1 MLTIREP
8 IKAWHCTW
16 GRLGH
21 SRALLSEKV
30 LRGEYTSERGGCH
43 GNQTSFNGGEDPG
56 GSTLVLLV
64 LALAACGSS
73 LTKSDDG
80 GVSVGREPAGVD
92 SQAGSGPDLA
102 QSSEGAAS
110 ITEDPAALGDF
121 GRKVVK
127 TASLGLRSED
137 VRRSAA
143 QAQQLAAA
151 AGGTVLSSQVYR
163 SDDSV
168 TADLV
173 LSIPSEEFE
182 RVVDELRSLGE
193 KVTTDSIS
201 GQDVTEE
208 YVDLKSRERN
218 LRATEE
224 SLLRLYDRAEN
235 VEEALSIQRELTTVG
250 GNRARAG
257 QDKVFGSTQRLLP
270 DYPEH
275 PTCHEPAATQAY
287 LGPWRRRGAGMGCV
301 ARVLQVMATAIISAV
316 VFGWWLAPVLLGG
329 FLWWRRRNRGS
340 RPAATEPS

>member
-1 MLTIREP
+1 M
-8 IKAWHCTW
+8 
-16 GRLGH
+16 
-21 SRALLSEKV
+21 

-56 GSTLVLLV
+56 GQHARAPRSGPRGVREQPNEIGRWRGV
-64 LALAACGSS
+64 RRAGAGRCGFTSR
-73 LTKSDDG
+73 
-80 GVSVGREPAGVD
+80 VW
-92 SQAGSGPDLA
+92 AGSGA
-102 QSSEGAAS
+102 IFRGCCR

-127 TASLGLRSED
+127 TANLGLRSED

-235 VEEALSIQRELTTVG
+235 VEEALSIQRELTTVRG
-250 GNRARAG
+250 EIELVQGRIKYLDQRSAYSQITLNIQPVTSPPPPKPTWDPGDVVERAWDA
-257 QDKVFGSTQRLLP
+257 SL
-270 DYPEH
+270 
-275 PTCHEPAATQAY
+275 A
-287 LGPWRRRGAGMGCV
+287 
-301 ARVLQVMATAIISAV
+301 VLQVMATAIISAV

-329 FLWWRRRNRGS
+329 IPLVE
-340 RPAATEPS
+340 AA